1 MKRLLTSFKH
11 RSRFLGLER
20 AFCNLDETTFSRITN
35 GASSKIISQLEK
47 SINWYKEFS
56 VIFNQS
62 SSDQLNMSGAEFHVQ
77 ENLSARVRQFVND
90 SVLQWDQDQTS
101 RDSRIDFVTG
111 LCDYLTMM
119 GYHHLAL
126 DLDEICMTYQSGLN
140 GCHGSGYA
148 DSVLHEFSRTLAQ
161 PSVTS
166 FFQASPASPES
177 DAERDK
183 RYEKAYDMLKSFNAN
198 LGLWIQF
205 DRGRDPL
212 SAQKTVVEHFKV
224 FLRAYLN
231 LNSLGDR
238 TIDNDIDYDDVNK
251 VLKEKDW
258 DAFVVCRDRF
268 FVNELVDTAT
278 SSGSF
283 QPFSLGS

>member
-1 MKRLLTSFKH
+1 MWWTVLPTIQDIKDS
-11 RSRFLGLER
+11 LEM
-20 AFCNLDETTFSRITN
+20 TKS
-35 GASSKIISQLEK
+35 EK
-47 SINWYKEFS
+47 MIGKTYGTIC
-56 VIFNQS
+56 VDL
-62 SSDQLNMSGAEFHVQ
+62 SDCM
-77 ENLSARVRQFVND
+77 D
-90 SVLQWDQDQTS
+90 YLQIQTQAVE
-101 RDSRIDFVTG
+101 SRIDFVKG

-119 GYHHLAL
+119 DYHHLVS
-126 DLDEICMTYQSGLN
+126 DLNKIYLTYQSGLN
-140 GCHGSGYA
+140 GCNTPGYA
-148 DSVLHEFSRTLAQ
+148 DSILHEFSRTLAQ
-161 PSVTS
+161 SSVTS
-166 FFQASPASPES
+166 FFQESPASPES
-177 DAERDK
+177 DSERDK
-183 RYEKAYDMLKSFNAN
+183 RYKKAYDMLKSFNAN

-238 TIDNDIDYDDVNK
+238 TIDNDIDYDDVNQ

-268 FVNELVDTAT
+268 FVNELADTAT

-283 QPFSLGS
+283 QPSSLGS